1 MTDNT
6 KTTPK
11 SSAVT
16 VILIGLVHLVVFG
29 WIVYTNEK
37 MLYKILF
44 GVMGVFLFIGIVDK
58 IRGKSPDEESTNEKP
73 LDEKQED

>member
-6 KTTPK
+6 KPIPK
-11 SSAVT
+11 SSIIT
-16 VILIGLVHLVVFG
+16 VILVGLVHLAVFG

-37 MLYKILF
+37 ILYKILF

-58 IRGKSPDEESTNEKP
+58 IRGKSPDEDSTNEKP
-73 LDEKQED
+73 LEEKQDD